1 MPSTAILQKIESLPP
16 LPKTVIEIG
25 EFRKKPNKEAIELLN
40 IIEKDALIIS
50 TLLKISNSAM
60 FGFRSKVETPSRAV
74 SLLGINFTIS
84 VAIGGTVQNLLMTN
98 LEPYGINSD
107 DFMRASNISST
118 LANLWLSKIDFDLKE
133 ELLLPALL
141 QETGKFILADL
152 LVSEKKSDLF
162 KSKIASGSS
171 IEDAE
176 KELLEITT
184 SQITAQIFR
193 HWKLSDNLINMIEFV
208 DDISK
213 VAPEYLQ
220 KSQMLDV
227 IKTINLENNIDKD
240 KLCSD
245 DSMYNDKFG
254 YKYFINL
261 LTKEK
266 SSNETILVKD
276 FCTK

>member
-25 EFRKKPNKEAIELLN
+25 EFRKKPNKEAVELLN

-152 LVSEKKSDLF
+152 LASEKKSDLF

-184 SQITAQIFR
+184 SEITAQIFR
-193 HWKLSDNLINMIEFV
+193 HWKLSDNLINMIEYV
-208 DDISK
+208 DDVSNANPNFK
-213 VAPEYLQ
+213 K
-220 KSQMLDV
+220 KSQILDV
-227 IKTINLENNIDKD
+227 IKTASNIKNPLSEENSAKAIKKATAYGFDA
-240 KLCSD
+240 
-245 DSMYNDKFG
+245 
-254 YKYFINL
+254 NL
-261 LTKEK
+261 LK
-266 SSNETILVKD
+266 SSISTLQDRLLNEEA
-276 FCTK
+276 

>member
-1 MPSTAILQKIESLPP
+1 MSSNNILQKIESLPP
-16 LPKTVIEIG
+16 LPKTVTEIE
-25 EFRKKPNKEAIELLN
+25 EFRRKINKEAMELLN

-84 VAIGGTVQNLLMTN
+84 IAIGGTVQNLLMTK

-133 ELLLPALL
+133 EILLPALL

-152 LVSEKKSDLF
+152 ILSEKKSDLF
-162 KSKIASGSS
+162 KSKISSGISVK
-171 IEDAE
+171 DAE
-176 KELLEITT
+176 MELLGVTT

-193 HWKLSDNLINMIEFV
+193 HWKLSENLINMIEYV
-208 DDISK
+208 DDISN
-213 VAPEYLQ
+213 ANPEYLK
-220 KSQMLDV
+220 KSQILDI
-227 IKTINLENNIDKD
+227 IKTACNVNGPLSEENVSIAMKKATAYGFDVKILKTAIETLQD
-240 KLCSD
+240 R
-245 DSMYNDKFG
+245 
-254 YKYFINL
+254 L
-261 LTKEK
+261 L
-266 SSNETILVKD
+266 NEEA
-276 FCTK
+276 

>member
-1 MPSTAILQKIESLPP
+1 MPSNNILQKIESLPP
-16 LPKTVIEIG
+16 LPKTVIEIE
-25 EFRKKPNKEAIELLN
+25 EFRKKVNKEAIELLN

-60 FGFRSKVETPSRAV
+60 FGFRSKVETPSRAI

-84 VAIGGTVQNLLMTN
+84 IAIGGTVQNLLMTK

-133 ELLLPALL
+133 EILLPALL

-152 LVSEKKSDLF
+152 ILSEKKSDLF
-162 KSKIASGSS
+162 KSKISAGNSVKDV
-171 IEDAE
+171 EM
-176 KELLEITT
+176 ELLGVTT

-193 HWKLSDNLINMIEFV
+193 HWKLSDNLINMIEYV

-213 VAPEYLQ
+213 ASPEYVK
-220 KSQMLDV
+220 KSQILDV
-227 IKTINLENNIDKD
+227 IKTACNVNNPLSEENVSIAIKKATAYGFDAKILKTAIETLQD
-240 KLCSD
+240 R
-245 DSMYNDKFG
+245 
-254 YKYFINL
+254 L
-261 LTKEK
+261 L
-266 SSNETILVKD
+266 NEEA
-276 FCTK
+276 

>member
-1 MPSTAILQKIESLPP
+1 MPSNNILQKIESLPP
-16 LPKTVIEIG
+16 LPKTVIEIE
-25 EFRKKPNKEAIELLN
+25 EFRKKVNKEAIELLN

-60 FGFRSKVETPSRAV
+60 FGFRSKVETPSRAI

-84 VAIGGTVQNLLMTN
+84 IAIGGTVQNLLMTK

-133 ELLLPALL
+133 EILLPALL

-152 LVSEKKSDLF
+152 ILSEKKSDLF
-162 KSKIASGSS
+162 KSKISSGNSVKDV
-171 IEDAE
+171 EM
-176 KELLEITT
+176 ELLGVTT

-193 HWKLSDNLINMIEFV
+193 HWKLSDNLINMIEYV

-213 VAPEYLQ
+213 ASPEYVK
-220 KSQMLDV
+220 KSQILDV
-227 IKTINLENNIDKD
+227 IKTACNVNNPLSEENVSIAIKKATAYGFDAKILKTAIETLQD
-240 KLCSD
+240 R
-245 DSMYNDKFG
+245 
-254 YKYFINL
+254 L
-261 LTKEK
+261 L
-266 SSNETILVKD
+266 NEEA
-276 FCTK
+276 

>member
-1 MPSTAILQKIESLPP
+1 MPSNNILQKIVSLPP
-16 LPKTVIEIG
+16 LPKTVTEIE
-25 EFRKKPNKEAIELLN
+25 EFRRKINKEAMELLN

-84 VAIGGTVQNLLMTN
+84 IAIGGTVQNLLMTK

-133 ELLLPALL
+133 EILLPALL

-152 LVSEKKSDLF
+152 ILSEKKSDLF
-162 KSKIASGSS
+162 KSKISSGISVK
-171 IEDAE
+171 DAE
-176 KELLEITT
+176 MELLGVTT

-193 HWKLSDNLINMIEFV
+193 HWKLSENLINMIEYV
-208 DDISK
+208 DDISN
-213 VAPEYLQ
+213 ANPEYLK
-220 KSQMLDV
+220 KSQILDI
-227 IKTINLENNIDKD
+227 IKTACNVNGPLSEENVSIAMKKATAYGFDVKILKTAIETLQD
-240 KLCSD
+240 R
-245 DSMYNDKFG
+245 
-254 YKYFINL
+254 L
-261 LTKEK
+261 L
-266 SSNETILVKD
+266 NEEA
-276 FCTK
+276 